1 MVAQMTRSEFAVI
14 ICSLGISLS
23 LCNAVSGAQQTG
35 RRAGPQPSVSFSL
48 GSTTHLR
55 KGLDAWPK
63 IIAPRTPAVDRA
75 NVIIAEMN
83 QSTVEALRDCDDSY
97 RQNFGLPDSAR
108 VKADWDRR
116 ITVTMRGPR
125 FIAMTATE
133 TSFCSRSYPLNDH
146 AAIVFDMTTGEL
158 LNWEEFLAAV
168 ADASATSW
176 KSIDGAISPEI
187 VMPSLTELAV
197 GRADPECK
205 SALEDSGLQ
214 FEIWPDARR
223 GQLMIKATGQPHVTQ
238 ACEET
243 IGLSISEAR
252 KLGFSKEFLNAIE
265 QAHQIQNFSQKR

>member
-1 MVAQMTRSEFAVI
+1 
-14 ICSLGISLS
+14 
-23 LCNAVSGAQQTG
+23 
-35 RRAGPQPSVSFSL
+35 
-48 GSTTHLR
+48 
-55 KGLDAWPK
+55 
-63 IIAPRTPAVDRA
+63 
-75 NVIIAEMN
+75 MN

-146 AAIVFDMTTGEL
+146 AAVVFDMTTGEL
-158 LNWEEFLAAV
+158 VNWEKFLAATDG
-168 ADASATSW
+168 AAETSDKSEDGATS
-176 KSIDGAISPEI
+176 SDI
-187 VMPSLTELAV
+187 VMPSLSELAV

-205 SALEDSGLQ
+205 RALEDFGELVFQ
-214 FEIWPDARR
+214 IWPDARR

-252 KLGFSKEFLNAIE
+252 KLGFSRELLNAIE
-265 QAHQIQNFSQKR
+265 QAHRIENSSQKR